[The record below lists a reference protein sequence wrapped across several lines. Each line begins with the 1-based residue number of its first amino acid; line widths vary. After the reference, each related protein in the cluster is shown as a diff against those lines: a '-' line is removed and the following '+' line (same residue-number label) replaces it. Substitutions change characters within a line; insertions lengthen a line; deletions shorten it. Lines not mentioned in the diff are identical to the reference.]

1 MRCWYVRWQISNA
14 LDRGDLASYRTR
26 GHAAR
31 CPACQAFAASLE
43 ALDGRLA
50 REAHLALAPVGAVG
64 PRRARWPLWLGAPL
78 AAAAAAIA
86 IAISPGERPVV
97 REVDPTSAIQVS
109 DALVRVHRVADQVS
123 QALARTPLEAE
134 LDNLIRDSK
143 RGLDAVLD
151 AGGLR

>member
-26 GHAAR
+26 GHPAR
-31 CPACQAFAASLE
+31 CRACQAFAASLV

-50 REAHLALAPVGAVG
+50 RDAHLAIAPVAA
-64 PRRARWPLWLGAPL
+64 RRARWPLWLGAPL
-78 AAAAAAIA
+78 AAAVATGALVFDL
-86 IAISPGERPVV
+86 GERPVM
-97 REVDPTSAIQVS
+97 RAVDPAPAIQVS
-109 DALVRVHRVADQVS
+109 DALVQVHGIVDRVS
-123 QALARTPLEAE
+123 QALTRTPLETE
-134 LDNLIRDSK
+134 LDDLIHDSK